1 MSTFIQIIKVIP
13 AIIAIL
19 KSITGFVKSLREK
32 AHDDGMSKLD
42 KAKSK
47 DEVREA
53 LNDLSKNG

>member
-1 MSTFIQIIKVIP
+1 MNTFIQIIKVIP
-13 AIIAIL
+13 AIIGIL
-19 KSITGFVKSLREK
+19 KSIFSFVQSMREK
-32 AHDDGMSKLD
+32 KHDDAMSKLD